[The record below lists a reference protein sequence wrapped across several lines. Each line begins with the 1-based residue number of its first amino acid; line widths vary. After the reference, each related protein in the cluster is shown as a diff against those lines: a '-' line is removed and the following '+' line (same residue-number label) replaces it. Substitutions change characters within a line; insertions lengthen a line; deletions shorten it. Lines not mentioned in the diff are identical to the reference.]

1 MAGTSLH
8 DTERAVV
15 LLLQALGSEQNGC
28 LAAHRVLQGFPG
40 PFPWINVMEVLCMK
54 VPTMDESTGEM
65 LLKPKLVLLPL
76 QTQRNLFRLLDL
88 IHYRLPAPAIE
99 LCLQTI
105 SVEKD
110 FSDTWLHCAR
120 QTFLTTC
127 GIQTSLQHSE
137 VSESLHTIC
146 QQLNQTPCG
155 HFNLGWYKNPCA
167 PMEHAPVI
175 DFECRTVIDDK
186 GSPVNDIPKE
196 LFTDSQQ
203 LSSLQVANIENTEEI
218 TILPASIESLDHE
231 FLEQLNKIFD
241 LCSPLQ
247 LETLFYSAGIAQLSL
262 KCLFQLCVHLDSVSP
277 DLSYGH
283 ATSLAKSLFLDRV
296 LSLTSPASRTLIA
309 AVSMFCNK
317 YALSVC
323 SSLIGPILIQAKPGT
338 VYADFICRM
347 VSECLQPHQLH
358 FCLSPILD
366 ASCTDVS
373 ITVLHLLIDKK
384 DKFCQSEIDPL
395 LNYLCHAAEKFS
407 KSVTFSKL
415 LLVLLTS
422 KPNLIHLSH
431 LGPLT
436 SALNCNQTFMKK
448 SLQNALK
455 KVAEKRQLPDLT
467 VCV

>member
-218 TILPASIESLDHE
+218 TILPASIEAHAPTLKQLLYIHMESESLDHE

-247 LETLFYSAGIAQLSL
+247 
-262 KCLFQLCVHLDSVSP
+262 
-277 DLSYGH
+277 
-283 ATSLAKSLFLDRV
+283 V

>member
-247 LETLFYSAGIAQLSL
+247 
-262 KCLFQLCVHLDSVSP
+262 
-277 DLSYGH
+277 
-283 ATSLAKSLFLDRV
+283 V